1 MSALPAP
8 VAGGQGHARRLGSAL
23 LAAWPLALLLVL
35 LLGGFWPGLPDPDAV
50 DLPARLQAPGAAHWL
65 GTDQLGRD
73 LLSRLLH
80 GSRMTLA
87 LALAAVLLGG
97 TLGTVLGVVS
107 GYAGGVW
114 DRILMRIT
122 DMQMALPTLLLAL
135 VIVAALGPSV
145 GNLII
150 ILAITGWTRYARI
163 LRGQTLAL
171 REREFILSAHAIGAG
186 PLRIMLHHLLP
197 NLISPLLVLA
207 TLELARVILIEAAL
221 SYLGLGVQPPTAS
234 WGRML
239 AEGEIYLS
247 TAWWVVTFPGLAIV
261 ATVVV
266 INLAGDRLGER
277 LDPRR

>member
-1 MSALPAP
+1 MSASIASPAH
-8 VAGGQGHARRLGSAL
+8 GQARRTGRAL
-23 LAAWPLALLLVL
+23 LAAWPLLLVALVL
-35 LLGGFWPGLPDPDAV
+35 LGGCWPGLPAPDAI

-65 GTDQLGRD
+65 GTDALGRD

-97 TLGTVLGVVS
+97 ALGTVLGIFS
-107 GYAGGVW
+107 GYAGGAW
-114 DRILMRIT
+114 DRVLMRLT

-135 VIVAALGPSV
+135 VIVAALGPSI
-145 GNLII
+145 GNLVV

-163 LRGQTLAL
+163 LRGQVLAL
-171 REREFILSAHAIGAG
+171 RERDFILSAHAIGAS
-186 PLRIMLHHLLP
+186 PLRIMLRHLLP
-197 NLISPLLVLA
+197 NLASPLLVLA
-207 TLELARVILIEAAL
+207 TLELGRVILIEAAL

-261 ATVVV
+261 ATVVL
-266 INLAGDRLGER
+266 INLAGDRLRDR
-277 LDPRR
+277 LDPRH